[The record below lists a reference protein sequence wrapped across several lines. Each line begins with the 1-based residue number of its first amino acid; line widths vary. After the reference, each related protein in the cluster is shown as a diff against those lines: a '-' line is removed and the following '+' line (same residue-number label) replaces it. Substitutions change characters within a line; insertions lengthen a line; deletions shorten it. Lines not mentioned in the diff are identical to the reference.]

1 MTMTNEEIANAVD
14 GVMALRPKSGEI
26 VSASDRR
33 RIDVARRRR
42 QAENAIEDSKLDRGE
57 LETHPVHY
65 FHNTDAT
72 KGGRKNPQFNQRGRE

>member
-26 VSASDRR
+26 VSSSDLS
-33 RIDVARRRR
+33 RIDVAKRRRKV
-42 QAENAIEDSKLDRGE
+42 ENAIEDSKLERGE

>member
-26 VSASDRR
+26 VSVSDLR
-33 RIDVARRRR
+33 RIDVAKRRRKV
-42 QAENAIEDSKLDRGE
+42 EYAIEDSKLKRGE

-72 KGGRKNPQFNQRGRE
+72 KGGRKNPQFNQRGKE

>member
-42 QAENAIEDSKLDRGE
+42 KVENAIEDSKLERGE
-57 LETHPVHY
+57 LETHPVYY

>member
-42 QAENAIEDSKLDRGE
+42 QAENAIEDSKLERGE

-72 KGGRKNPQFNQRGRE
+72 KGGRKNSQFNQRGRE